1 MRQAEMQEM
10 GKGLVFFGGVLM
22 LCGAVMLLAPKIP
35 GIGKLPGDFYI
46 RKNTM
51 TFYPP
56 AQKTP
61 CMHGDECANSHF
73 SSPIRNALAEAVV
86 QMGFFICTP
95 GVVFCALLKR
105 GRKTLDA
112 TPCVQSGFLI
122 DSPNR

>member
-1 MRQAEMQEM
+1 MDNATHTPNVIH
-10 GKGLVFFGGVLM
+10 G
-22 LCGAVMLLAPKIP
+22 LCGPAFFLGALSLSRLMSQSLPRALLSAHD
-35 GIGKLPGDFYI
+35 LPACFAFS
-46 RKNTM
+46 N
-51 TFYPP
+51 P
-56 AQKTP
+56 
-61 CMHGDECANSHF
+61 HF
-73 SSPIRNALAEAVV
+73 SSPMRNALAEAVV